1 MSDVEQPL
9 DRLNYYNGQRLE
21 AADFRLEQE
30 FHIRVRRWLNKSLYT
45 WGIAAGLEVMVKE
58 GDPHKVVVS
67 PGMALD
73 IDGREIILLEARE
86 VPVVGNPSQIEGVV
100 SGNYLVIQYQEEKVA
115 ALADGCAVPLKDK
128 TGSKVAWGGP
138 SRVRSEPD
146 ICFQNDWPYKEG
158 GQKIVLAQV
167 ELDEACAVRHIH
179 TSVRKYAGA
188 AQPGEALAYALEG
201 EKDIDSNKDN
211 SKKIYFHIRGGR
223 PNAVTL
229 YLRGAKF
236 SSLYYTELGQHKHG
250 ISFNSGAGGAIAA
263 HDHTVDLSDIKTDEG
278 DPSSHRHEIWA
289 DTDDSDSGAMETGT
303 DGGTGTKDQM
313 LTGVGGVKGGR
324 GDMEVKPA
332 GTHTHSLIGDNLTI
346 TTTPEPKKE
355 AHFHGVTGDTNSTGF
370 SPAARTS
377 GSTLTYIDDL
387 QIELDA
393 TSYTKAIRD
402 RLGWSI
408 IGNGTGDAADLLV
421 QTGTGPIQFEL
432 LGADLNEGEHLLE
445 LKVNKGGGRILYNL
459 YVE

>member
-45 WGIAAGLEVMVKE
+45 WGIAAGLEVTVKE

-86 VPVVGNPSQIEGVV
+86 VQVVGKPSLTEGVV
-100 SGNYLVIQYQEEKVA
+100 SGNYLVIQYYEEKVA
-115 ALADGCAVPLKDK
+115 PIADGCAVPLKDK
-128 TGSKVAWGGP
+128 SGSKIAWGGP
-138 SRVRSEPD
+138 SRIRSEPL
-146 ICFQNDWPYKEG
+146 ISFQNDWPYKEG

-188 AQPGEALAYALEG
+188 AQPGKALAYALEG
-201 EKDIDSNKDN
+201 EKDIDAAN

-229 YLRGAKF
+229 YLRGEKF
-236 SSLYYTELGQHKHG
+236 STLYYTELGRHTHG
-250 ISFNSGAGGAIAA
+250 HDTLRVEAHDAIKGHSHPLGNLTTSFVDPPVHIATANLDEEDPEDNAIYTEDAGKTDSNLANWINMKISHEKGHEHTILAGETTDLDGAIKAQP
-263 HDHTVDLSDIKTDEG
+263 HTFTGSLG
-278 DPSSHRHEIWA
+278 
-289 DTDDSDSGAMETGT
+289 ETGIAL
-303 DGGTGTKDQM
+303 M
-313 LTGVGGVKGGR
+313 F
-324 GDMEVKPA
+324 PA
-332 GTHTHSLIGDNLTI
+332 I
-346 TTTPEPKKE
+346 
-355 AHFHGVTGDTNSTGF
+355 V
-370 SPAARTS
+370 RTS
-377 GSTLTYIDDL
+377 GSPHTYVKRL
-387 QIELDA
+387 QIWLDGQE
-393 TSYTKAIRD
+393 YTTIIEE
-402 RLGWSI
+402 RLGWQQI
-408 IGNGTGDAADLLV
+408 HIGDGTSTHLLV
-421 QTGTGPIQFEL
+421 QTGTGPIQLEL
-432 LGADLNEGEHLLE
+432 LGADLNEGEHVIE
-445 LKVNKGGGRILYNL
+445 LKVAGSGNGGRILYNI